1 MANLRPTHR
10 FLLTITTL
18 IGLTMSEFSL
28 PAANYDETKVPK
40 YELPDPLTMRDGTRI
55 TTTMALHLGSVCRQA
70 QWPAV
75 TCMNIYTDLLVNEA
89 MPLVNGTLK
98 APDRPGLGVTF
109 NEAALKWRV
118 ETHEKPNVEAVY
130 AIVREN
136 GTRTWYEGEYGPK
149 GFWEA
154 CRAGNEALDEG
165 GVALQRWDRDGS
177 SGWEDM
183 AHRVAIAPV
192 REGKMV

>member
-1 MANLRPTHR
+1 MVGGGVSNILRAAGMAEHSHKL
-10 FLLTITTL
+10 FWLQ
-18 IGLTMSEFSL
+18 M
-28 PAANYDETKVPK
+28 V
-40 YELPDPLTMRDGTRI
+40 GTGI

-130 AIVREN
+130 AIIREN

-165 GVALQRWDRDGS
+165 GRSTISAW
-177 SGWEDM
+177 
-183 AHRVAIAPV
+183 AC
-192 REGKMV
+192 